1 MELLALLSNRDD
13 VIIPEVKASLNGY
26 TVYPLK
32 TLDELEDLYTNIPI
46 NLILID
52 TFSYRLSSLN
62 GFLSKLNEDVVVLIA
77 PEKLDKF
84 SMDNLPRSIYDCIDS
99 KSIRTELPVIVERA
113 LERQRFKNELDL
125 LRKSKNI
132 IPLQEAIHNNSLLPP
147 LNPPTSPFDKAG
159 QRGIF
164 KGGMGGFS
172 EEKVLINF
180 AKMLTV
186 SFDMKKLFNHFMDS
200 VMGIVRINKMSV
212 MLRDEDGFYI
222 KTCHGLDPYLADNF
236 RLKKD
241 SALVTWLAKTGRIMH
256 KPVNPVDTA
265 SINIMSEMELLQCSF
280 SFPMIHKGKLIG
292 IFNIDNK
299 ITEEPFYKEE
309 LEMLY
314 VLCNYLAAAVKDIN
328 LYHQIW
334 YQKEFTK
341 NILSSM
347 NSGVIAI
354 DKDEKITIFNQQASE
369 ILNLDP
375 LKVIG
380 SDLRNLP
387 SPLGDILYETMVTGA
402 SYKRYEVEVGAAKI
416 PLGINSCRL
425 MDKNQNPV
433 GAGIVFTDLSEHRK
447 LEEQKRRT
455 EKLEAINSLMA
466 KIAHEVRTPL
476 TSIQTYTQI
485 ISEKYKRDEELQNF
499 FTTTVI
505 QSIHKLDSIIDK
517 LVIFSSSSD
526 YNFNKENAN
535 LVFDEAAGYISRNI
549 PEDYKFLNQGVDG
562 SVFIN
567 VDKKLLIKAIYYLV
581 LCIIGRAEKGTF
593 ITMSGR
599 TIMQDPPRIEISI
612 KYNGQEIPDEE
623 KENLLK
629 PLLDINNLGSELNM
643 PISHKII
650 EGHNGSIDIKSAD
663 NSNAYIIMLPTLD
676 RRSALNPL
684 EEKHIS
690 G

>member
-32 TLDELEDLYTNIPI
+32 TLEELEDLYTNIPI

-84 SMDNLPRSIYDCIDS
+84 SMENLPRSIYDCIDS

-147 LNPPTSPFDKAG
+147 LNPPTSSFDKGG

-309 LEMLY
+309 VEMLY

-455 EKLEAINSLMA
+455 EKFEAINSLMA

-526 YNFNKENAN
+526 YNFNRENAN
-535 LVFDEAAGYISRNI
+535 LVFDETAGYISRNI

-612 KYNGQEIPDEE
+612 KYTGQEIPEEE

-629 PLLDINNLGSELNM
+629 PLLDINNLESELNM

-663 NSNAYIIMLPTLD
+663 NSNTYIIMLPTLD

>member
-99 KSIRTELPVIVERA
+99 KSIRTELPGIVESA

-132 IPLQEAIHNNSLLPP
+132 IPLQEAIHNNSLLLP
-147 LNPPTSPFDKAG
+147 LNPPASPFDKGG

-265 SINIMSEMELLQCSF
+265 SMNILSEMELLQCSF
-280 SFPMIHKGKLIG
+280 AFPMIHKGKLIG

-309 LEMLY
+309 LVMLY

-387 SPLGDILYETMVTGA
+387 SPIGDILYETMVAGA
-402 SYKRYEVEVGAAKI
+402 SYKRYEVEVGAARI

-535 LVFDEAAGYISRNI
+535 LVFDEAACYILRNI
-549 PEDYKFLNQGVDG
+549 PEDYKFLNQGIDG

-581 LCIIGRAEKGTF
+581 LCIIDRAEKGTF

-599 TIMQDPPRIEISI
+599 VIMQDPPRIEISI
-612 KYNGQEIPDEE
+612 KYTGQEIPEEE
-623 KENLLK
+623 KENILR

-650 EGHNGSIDIKSAD
+650 EGHNGSIDIKNAD
-663 NSNAYIIMLPTLD
+663 GSNAYIIMLPTLD

>member
-1 MELLALLSNRDD
+1 MELLALLCNRDD

-32 TLDELEDLYTNIPI
+32 TLEELEDLYTNIPI

-113 LERQRFKNELDL
+113 LERQRFKNELGL
-125 LRKSKNI
+125 LRKSKND
-132 IPLQEAIHNNSLLPP
+132 IPLQWAIHNPP
-147 LNPPTSPFDKAG
+147 ESPHTPLW
-159 QRGIF
+159 QRGAREDF
-164 KGGMGGFS
+164 KEGRGGFS

-265 SINIMSEMELLQCSF
+265 SMNILSEMELLQCSF
-280 SFPMIHKGKLIG
+280 AFPMIHKGKLIG

-387 SPLGDILYETMVTGA
+387 SPIGDILYETMVAGA
-402 SYKRYEVEVGAAKI
+402 SYKRYEVEVGAARI

-535 LVFDEAAGYISRNI
+535 LVFDEAACYILRNI

-581 LCIIGRAEKGTF
+581 LCIIDRAEKGTF

-599 TIMQDPPRIEISI
+599 AIMQDPPRIEISI
-612 KYNGQEIPDEE
+612 KYTGQEIPEEE
-623 KENLLK
+623 KENILR

-650 EGHNGSIDIKSAD
+650 EGHNGSIDIKNAD
-663 NSNAYIIMLPTLD
+663 GSNAYIIMLPTLD

-684 EEKHIS
+684 EEKHIE